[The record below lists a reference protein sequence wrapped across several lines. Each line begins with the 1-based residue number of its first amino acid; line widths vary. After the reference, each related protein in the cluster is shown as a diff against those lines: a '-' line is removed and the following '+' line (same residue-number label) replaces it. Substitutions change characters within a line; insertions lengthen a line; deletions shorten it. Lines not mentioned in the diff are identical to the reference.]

1 MVLIDPAAMT
11 AFWEQE
17 VQMRIVQD
25 IRDQL
30 ELDGL
35 TTFESFADYTK
46 DDLSAMRKRISYI
59 QDIPHFGQ
67 DSFKRLVIAF
77 EASRNYKLVGRE
89 ITAAMMHYENT
100 LKHFAEDWKTIVALE
115 GRPEPPVPTICRAL
129 PPMKWVSAFVIA
141 MQTTK
146 SARFGITLYYVIRPE
161 EVPEHPAP
169 PLEENKAF
177 AQVYGSLWDER
188 QLRASHS
195 HPAFKTDDKTL
206 FQKLDEAVRS
216 TNYVSCIEP
225 FRVKGQGRKAFFAL
239 IKTYLGDDKWLSEIT
254 KYDNMMRNA
263 KWKGAGNLTV
273 EAYIAVHRNAYQHL
287 VSASE
292 HVAYQLP
299 NQQTRVK
306 QLLDGIISSD
316 ARLNA
321 AIAMVQA
328 STVMVADFE
337 MASAHI
343 QPHCPVA
350 KRNLGGKRQSAEISA
365 IEGDADAEIASV
377 GTGGGTGPRTGVHL
391 RFHTHQEYYKLGSE
405 ERKELAEWRL
415 TPAGKAAQAAAI
427 QLRDGKKQSGKGS
440 SKKGKKNHAKVSAAL
455 VKKQVA
461 KALEASK
468 EKDKKKSE
476 QVKKDALLASLLAD
490 ASNDPVMRTKY
501 NIGAIHADEVQE
513 DAKPAARASIVKRS
527 TAYDPNW
534 IASILEKANNPDA
547 D

>member
-1 MVLIDPAAMT
+1 MVQIDPAAMT

-35 TTFESFADYTK
+35 TTFESFANYTK

-59 QDIPHFGQ
+59 QNIPHFGQ

-100 LKHFAEDWKTIVALE
+100 LKHFAEDWKTIVSLE
-115 GRPEPPVPTICRAL
+115 GRPEPPVPTISRAL

-161 EVPEHPAP
+161 EVPVDPAP

-177 AQVYGSLWDER
+177 SEVYGSLWDER

-195 HPAFKTDDKTL
+195 HPSFKTDD
-206 FQKLDEAVRS
+206 
-216 TNYVSCIEP
+216 
-225 FRVKGQGRKAFFAL
+225 KGQGRKAYFAL

-306 QLLDGIISSD
+306 QLLDGILSSD

-328 STVMVADFE
+328 SNVMIADFE
-337 MASAHI
+337 LASAHI

-365 IEGDADAEIASV
+365 LEVDTGDVDIASV
-377 GTGGGTGPRTGVHL
+377 GVGGGKGQRTGLHL
-391 RFHTHQEYYKLGSE
+391 RFHTLPEYQKLGND

-415 TPAGKAAQAAAI
+415 TPAGKAAQAAGI
-427 QLRDGKKQSGKGS
+427 LLRDSKKQSGKGS
-440 SKKGKKNHAKVSAAL
+440 PKKGKISYAKVSAN
-455 VKKQVA
+455 VKVNV
-461 KALEASK
+461 
-468 EKDKKKSE
+468 KD
-476 QVKKDALLASLLAD
+476 
-490 ASNDPVMRTKY
+490 
-501 NIGAIHADEVQE
+501 
-513 DAKPAARASIVKRS
+513 
-527 TAYDPNW
+527 
-534 IASILEKANNPDA
+534 
-547 D
+547 